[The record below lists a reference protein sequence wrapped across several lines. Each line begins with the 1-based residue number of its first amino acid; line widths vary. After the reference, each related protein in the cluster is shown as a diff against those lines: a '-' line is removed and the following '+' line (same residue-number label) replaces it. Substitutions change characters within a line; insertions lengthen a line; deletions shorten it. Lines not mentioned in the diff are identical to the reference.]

1 MPCQLAILG
10 TGELQEYLQRLA
22 KELGVS
28 DDVYFP
34 GWQKNPFKFMARAD
48 VFVLPSLSEGFGLAL
63 IEAMACRLPVI
74 ATDCPGGSREIIAP
88 GNGLECGILVPVG
101 DGKMY
106 SGFEPCTP
114 AELNLAG
121 AILRL
126 LQDSDLRQRY
136 IGAGSARLRDF
147 DREKFVESYRRVIG
161 SAAP

>member
-1 MPCQLAILG
+1 
-10 TGELQEYLQRLA
+10 
-22 KELGVS
+22 
-28 DDVYFP
+28 
-34 GWQKNPFKFMARAD
+34 
-48 VFVLPSLSEGFGLAL
+48 
-63 IEAMACRLPVI
+63 
-74 ATDCPGGSREIIAP
+74 
-88 GNGLECGILVPVG
+88 
-101 DGKMY
+101 MY